1 MRIIVNACRGGFRES
16 NNRRGEVLSPQ
27 GGETPPLQIIMNTLK
42 TILYMGFMHG
52 LFTLYIPYQLA
63 SRDTPFVDL
72 GIFRYLAFP
81 PWIIGALVIIQCSID
96 IIRRGRG
103 TPAFVDPPKELVIA
117 GLYRYVR
124 NPIYV
129 GAMLFQVGY
138 ILWFGSALGVAYALF
153 FFLGFNVLIFI
164 VEEPILRNQFGAAYE
179 AYCRNVPRWIPKI
192 P

>member
-1 MRIIVNACRGGFRES
+1 
-16 NNRRGEVLSPQ
+16 
-27 GGETPPLQIIMNTLK
+27 MNILK

-63 SRDTPFVDL
+63 SRDKPFANFGL
-72 GIFRYLAFP
+72 LAYLAFP
-81 PWIIGALVIIQCSID
+81 FWILGALIIVRCSID

-129 GAMLFQVGY
+129 GAMLFQVGF
-138 ILWFGSALGVAYALF
+138 ILWFGSAWSIVYALF

-164 VEEPILRNQFGAAYE
+164 VEEPILRNQFGATYE
-179 AYCRNVPRWIPKI
+179 EYCRKVPRWTPRFRS
-192 P
+192 

>member
-1 MRIIVNACRGGFRES
+1 
-16 NNRRGEVLSPQ
+16 
-27 GGETPPLQIIMNTLK
+27 MNTLK
-42 TILYMGFMHG
+42 TTLYMGFTHG

-63 SRDTPFVDL
+63 SRDTPFFDFGV
-72 GIFRYLAFP
+72 FRYFAFP
-81 PWIIGALVIIQCSID
+81 FWVLGTLVIVQCCAD

-138 ILWFGSALGVAYALF
+138 ILWFGSALAVAYAFF
-153 FFLGFNVLIFI
+153 FFLGFNVLILI
-164 VEEPILRNQFGAAYE
+164 VEEPILRSQFGAEYE
-179 AYCRNVPRWIPKI
+179 EYCRKVPRWIPRFKS
-192 P
+192 